1 MLSKKKAISETE
13 KCKAYRRLASRI
25 IESAVLDWK
34 EAKEE
39 LSKNPTD
46 PKALAMVAEC
56 EEFFSDP
63 WYQDLRELS
72 WDDFPSDLKKKLEE
86 MFYGH

>member
-1 MLSKKKAISETE
+1 MLSKKKVISKKD
-13 KCKAYRRLASRI
+13 KCIAYRRLASRI
-25 IESAVLDWK
+25 IAYAIEDWK

-39 LSKNPTD
+39 LSKNPKD

-56 EEFFSDP
+56 EEFFSGS